1 MPGRERERDRE
12 RERERER
19 GRVLTCLPSDCVEEE
34 RERERE
40 REREKK
46 AEAETDRGGG
56 IEYAYMR
63 KATVHLS
70 ICLSTYLSSHIFMY
84 SCLLFCLHTYV
95 RVCTR
100 DSRGREHDRSLQ
112 RSMKWDEA
120 RKSPRAVGFKV
131 PGFFGA

>member
-1 MPGRERERDRE
+1 MPGRERERQ

-19 GRVLTCLPSDCVEEE
+19 GGGCLRAFLLTVSKK